1 MEPEEIKKLPK
12 GYHIMPDGTVM
23 KDSDHEEEKIE
34 EKRSIKLPILP
45 DKAYS
50 FVFIGSTRSGK
61 TTLMKHIVEKYFSNA
76 INVMMTESGQA
87 DIYKDFKNVVI
98 CPTYMPNIIKDMYRI
113 NKGTDNKY
121 RFNTIIDDAVGFR
134 NDKQMTKLLT
144 IYRNSNLSVCLT
156 GQSKALLNATG
167 RTNIN
172 FVFLGRLNSDEETK
186 KIIDAYLTSYFSSDL
201 KMVDKIKKYKE
212 MTKNYHFIILDNI
225 EGNIFISKLSL

>member
-1 MEPEEIKKLPK
+1 MASEEPKMEETTIKEK
-12 GYHIMPDGTVM
+12 G
-23 KDSDHEEEKIE
+23 
-34 EKRSIKLPILP
+34 SIKLPTLP

-61 TTLMKHIVEKYFSNA
+61 TTLMKHIVDKYFSNA
-76 INVMMTESGQA
+76 INVLMTESGQA

-121 RFNTIIDDAVGFR
+121 RFNTIIDDAVGFK
-134 NDKQMTKLLT
+134 NDKMMVKLLT
-144 IYRNSNLSVCLT
+144 VFRNSNLSVCVT

-172 FVFLGRLNSDEETK
+172 FVFLGRMNCDEEIK
-186 KIIDAYLTSYFSSDL
+186 KVIEAYLTSYFSSDM

-212 MTKNYHFIILDNI
+212 MTKNYHWIVLDNI
-225 EGNIFISKLSL
+225 EGNIFISKLSI

>member
-1 MEPEEIKKLPK
+1 MSSEDKP
-12 GYHIMPDGTVM
+12 
-23 KDSDHEEEKIE
+23 EEKIK
-34 EKRSIKLPILP
+34 EKGIKLPINP

-61 TTLMKHIVEKYFSNA
+61 TTLMKYIVEKYFNNA
-76 INVMMTESGQA
+76 INIMMTESGQA
-87 DIYKDFKNVVI
+87 EIYKDFKNVVI
-98 CPTYMPNIIKDMYRI
+98 CPTYMPDIIKDMYRI

-121 RFNTIIDDAVGFR
+121 RMNVIIDDAVGFR

-172 FVFLGRLNSDEETK
+172 FVFLGRLNSDEEIE
-186 KIIDAYLTSYFSSDL
+186 KIIKAYLTSFFPSDL
-201 KMVDKIKKYKE
+201 KIADKIKKYKE
-212 MTKNYHFIILDNI
+212 LTKNYNFIVLDNI
-225 EGNIFISKLSL
+225 DGNIFITKLSL

>member
-1 MEPEEIKKLPK
+1 MASEESKVEETTIKEK
-12 GYHIMPDGTVM
+12 G
-23 KDSDHEEEKIE
+23 
-34 EKRSIKLPILP
+34 SIKLPINP

-98 CPTYMPNIIKDMYRI
+98 CPTYMPNLIKDMYRI

-172 FVFLGRLNSDEETK
+172 FVFLGRLNSDEEIE
-186 KIIDAYLTSYFSSDL
+186 KIIKAYLTSYFSSDMKL
-201 KMVDKIKKYKE
+201 CDKIKKYKE
-212 MTKNYHFIILDNI
+212 MTRHYHFIVLDNI
-225 EGNIFISKLSL
+225 EGNIFLTKLSI